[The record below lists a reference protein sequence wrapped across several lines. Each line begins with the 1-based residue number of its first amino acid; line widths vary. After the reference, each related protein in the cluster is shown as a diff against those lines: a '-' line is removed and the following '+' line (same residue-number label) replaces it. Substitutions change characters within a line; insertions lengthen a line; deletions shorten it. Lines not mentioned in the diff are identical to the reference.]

1 MSQKS
6 IYLDHAATTFPYPE
20 VIEIMKNQLET
31 AFGNPSSSHALGRKS
46 KALVESA
53 RKSIA
58 RLMGCQAKE
67 IIFTS
72 CGTEADAWI
81 LQAAV
86 RDLGVTRIITSSIEH
101 QAVIANVED
110 LAKQDITVDYVD
122 YLENGEV
129 SLDHL
134 AYLLAESDQKTLV
147 SLMHVNNEIGNLT
160 PIDQV
165 ADICHEHK
173 ALFHCD
179 AVQSIGKLPI
189 DLSKEKVDFL
199 AASAHKFHGPKG
211 VGFAYVRDQHQLKPI
226 ILGGEQERG
235 RRAGTENIT
244 LITGME
250 KALAK
255 KIESQQNDR
264 TKVLE
269 LKHYFIS
276 QLQQHIPDVVFNGTC
291 LDDAKS
297 ADHIVNIRIPITE
310 TQEGMLL
317 FQMDLKGILCS
328 RGSACQSGAQKTSY
342 VLKEIYPHEEL
353 LPNLRFSF
361 DASNTKEEL
370 DFCIE
375 QIKEAVS
382 KNPLKSGAES

>member
-1 MSQKS
+1 MIQPS

-20 VIEIMKNQLET
+20 VIESMKEQLET
-31 AFGNPSSSHALGRKS
+31 AYGNPSSSHALGRKS
-46 KALVESA
+46 KALVENA

-58 RLMGCQAKE
+58 QLMNCQAKE

-81 LQAAV
+81 LQSAV
-86 RDLGVTRIITSSIEH
+86 RDLGVERIITSSIEH
-101 QAVIANVED
+101 QAVLANVEN
-110 LAKQDITVDYVD
+110 LTYQNVKIDYVN
-122 YLENGEV
+122 YLENGEI
-129 SLDHL
+129 SFDHL
-134 AYLLAESDQKTLV
+134 ERLLAEDKKKTLV

-165 ADICHEHK
+165 GKICHK
-173 ALFHCD
+173 YQALFHCD

-189 DLSKEKVDFL
+189 DLSKLKVDFL

-211 VGFAYVRDQHQLKPI
+211 VGFAFVREKYQLKPM

-250 KALAK
+250 KALSIKVNNLEA
-255 KIESQQNDR
+255 DR
-264 TKVLE
+264 KKVLQ
-269 LKHYFIS
+269 LKHYFIEK
-276 QLQQHIPDVVFNGTC
+276 LQREIPQVVFNGTC
-291 LDDAKS
+291 LDDTKS
-297 ADHIVNIRIPITE
+297 ADHIVNIRIPVKE

-317 FQMDLKGILCS
+317 FQMDLKGIMCS
-328 RGSACQSGAQKTSY
+328 RGSACQSGAQTTSY
-342 VLKEIYPHEEL
+342 VLKEIYPQEEL

-361 DASNTKEEL
+361 DASNTKKEL
-370 DFCIE
+370 DYCVDQLKKIVE
-375 QIKEAVS
+375 
-382 KNPLKSGAES
+382 KNPLEVES

>member
-1 MSQKS
+1 MSKNS

-20 VIEIMKNQLET
+20 VIEVMKDQLET
-31 AFGNPSSSHALGRKS
+31 AFGNPSSSHAMGRRS
-46 KALVESA
+46 KALVENA

-58 RLMGCQAKE
+58 QLMGCQAKE
-67 IIFTS
+67 IVFTS

-86 RDLGVTRIITSSIEH
+86 RDLGVKRIITSSIEH
-101 QAVIANVED
+101 QAVLANVED
-110 LAKQDITVDYVD
+110 LVEQNVQIDYVD
-122 YLENGEV
+122 YLENGEI

-134 AYLLAESDQKTLV
+134 ERLLTESEEKTLV

-165 ADICHEHK
+165 ADICHYHQ

-179 AVQSIGKLPI
+179 AVQSVGKLPI
-189 DLSKEKVDFL
+189 DLSKTKVDFL

-211 VGFAYVRDQHQLKPI
+211 VGFAFVRDGHLLKPM

-250 KALAK
+250 KALAL
-255 KIESQQNDR
+255 KIRNQKEDR
-264 TKVLE
+264 NQVLK
-269 LKHYFIS
+269 LKHYFIDR
-276 QLQQHIPDVVFNGTC
+276 LQREIPQVVFNGTC
-291 LDDAKS
+291 LDDTKS
-297 ADHIVNIRIPITE
+297 ADHIVNIRIPVKE

-317 FQMDLKGILCS
+317 FQMDLKNISCS

-342 VLKEIYPHEEL
+342 VLKEIYPDEDL

-361 DASNTKEEL
+361 DASNTIEEL
-370 DFCIE
+370 DHCIE
-375 QIKEAVS
+375 QLKDIVK
-382 KNPLKSGAES
+382 KNPLESSAKS